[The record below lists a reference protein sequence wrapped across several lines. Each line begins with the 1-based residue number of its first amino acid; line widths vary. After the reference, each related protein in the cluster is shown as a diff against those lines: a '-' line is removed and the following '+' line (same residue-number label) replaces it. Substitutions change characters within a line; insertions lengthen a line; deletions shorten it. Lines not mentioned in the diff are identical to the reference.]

1 MELSDH
7 RDQDE
12 ARDRGRVLIVDDS
25 RFVRAVVA
33 RHLKK
38 AGFLVQQADTG
49 ATAMKILSGGRIDV
63 VITDLRMPELDGGS
77 STATRT
83 GLTIEVKVLP
93 ETLARDGNN
102 ARALRLDAHDY
113 LAKPSPSGDEVI
125 QTVDR
130 AVEKKRRLTH

>member
-1 MELSDH
+1 MELSDR
-7 RDQDE
+7 RDHDE

-33 RHLKK
+33 RHLKN

-49 ATAMKILSGGRIDV
+49 ATARKILSGGHIDV

-77 STATRT
+77 SSATFT

-93 ETLARDGNN
+93 ETPAHDRDS
-102 ARALRLDAHDY
+102 ARALRLGAHDY
-113 LAKPSPSGDEVI
+113 LAKPAPSGDEVI
-125 QTVDR
+125 RTVDQV
-130 AVEKKRRLTH
+130 VETKRRLSH

>member
-1 MELSDH
+1 MELSDR

-33 RHLKK
+33 RHLKN
-38 AGFLVQQADTG
+38 AGFLVQEADTG

-77 STATRT
+77 SAATGE

-93 ETLARDGNN
+93 ETPAYDRNS
-102 ARALRLDAHDY
+102 ARALRLGAHDY
-113 LAKPSPSGDEVI
+113 LTRPSPSGDEVI
-125 QTVDR
+125 LTVDR
-130 AVEKKRRLTH
+130 AVEKKRRLSH